1 MLKNNQIKKEGNE
14 MTRVEGTVYK
24 LDKVMQIEGF
34 RGFIV
39 KTGNDPRPSKKKA
52 NLGMRRIISTCYY
65 PLYLV
70 LAGEQEINI
79 YPLDDDENDIRSLL
93 QDKGY
98 KVTLKADYRKYQG
111 AWKQAIGMGFDYGI
125 GGVFTENGYA
135 VREKLWADCW
145 EHSLEMKFVRP
156 GMLNIEGHD
165 IQEIRIELV
174 LTDVYDKGRELII
187 KALSKP
193 NSMTGKQL
201 VGYLKDSGLEDVITA
216 VRYYEPD

>member
-1 MLKNNQIKKEGNE
+1 

-39 KTGNDPRPSKKKA
+39 KTGNDPRPSKKKV

-111 AWKQAIGMGFDYGI
+111 AWEQAIGMGFDYGI
-125 GGVFTENGYA
+125 VGVFTENGYA
-135 VREKLWADCW
+135 VRERLWADCW

>member
-1 MLKNNQIKKEGNE
+1 MLKNDQIKKEGDA
-14 MTRVEGTVYK
+14 MTRLEGTVYR
-24 LDKVMQIEGF
+24 LDKVMNIEGF

-39 KTGNDPRPSKKKA
+39 ETEKDSHPVRRKVH
-52 NLGMRRIISTCYY
+52 LGMRRIFHTYY
-65 PLYLV
+65 PVYLV

-79 YPLDDDENDIRSLL
+79 YPMNDDENDIRSIL
-93 QDKGY
+93 QAEGY
-98 KVTLKADYRKYQG
+98 KVTLKADYLKYQG
-111 AWKQAIGMGFDYGI
+111 AWENAIGSGFDYGFT
-125 GGVFTENGYA
+125 GVFTENGYA
-135 VREKLWADCW
+135 VRERLWADCW
-145 EHSLEMKFVRP
+145 EHSLEMKFVKP

-165 IQEIRIELV
+165 IREIRIELV